1 MTPRR
6 RILPVFIPHMGCP
19 HACVFCNQHKITA
32 APGSTVPVEPLEE
45 LDRLLNLP
53 LDGTEREL
61 AFYGGSFTA
70 IPLSQQLAFLEPA
83 AKALADGRISSIRL
97 STRPD
102 AVDSETLARLSA
114 YGVSTVELGAQSMRD
129 EVLVQSG
136 RGHTAQ
142 NVRDASGLIKKAG
155 IQLVLQMM
163 TGLPGD
169 DDDGAR
175 RGCGTGLLRPVAPF

>member
-136 RGHTAQ
+136 RGVTTANSALVFTTDGKNPAVKNGQ
-142 NVRDASGLIKKAG
+142 ITSGEWVASEYLLDEGLG
-155 IQLVLQMM
+155 GY
-163 TGLPGD
+163 GLD
-169 DDDGAR
+169 R
-175 RGCGTGLLRPVAPF
+175 R